1 MSEAAPIAM
10 WFVVLLAVYILTRKI
25 GVWRAVSA
33 GKSIIAELKRRGA
46 NDPAS
51 AVELPDA
58 RRNMLRPGIRSFRPE
73 GLRMLL
79 IDDIVS
85 MTPDERYYL
94 KNDPS
99 QAEYRAEYQQDAH

>member
-1 MSEAAPIAM
+1 MSDAVSVAM
-10 WFVVLLAVYILTRKI
+10 WLGVLLAAYILTRKI
-25 GVWRAVSA
+25 GIWRAVSA
-33 GKSIIAELKRRGA
+33 GKSIIGELKRRGA
-46 NDPAS
+46 HDPAS

-79 IDDIVS
+79 IDDIVA

-99 QAEYRAEYQQDAH
+99 KAEYIAEYRQDAH

>member
-1 MSEAAPIAM
+1 MSDAVSVAM
-10 WFVVLLAVYILTRKI
+10 WIGILLAVYILTRKI

-33 GKSIIAELKRRGA
+33 GKSIIAELKQRGA
-46 NDPAS
+46 LDPAS

-58 RRNMLRPGIRSFRPE
+58 RRNMLRPGMRSFRPE

-79 IDDIVS
+79 IDDIVG

-99 QAEYRAEYQQDAH
+99 QADYRAEYRT

>member
-1 MSEAAPIAM
+1 MSDAVSVAM
-10 WFVVLLAVYILTRKI
+10 WIGVLLAVYILTRKI

-33 GKSIIAELKRRGA
+33 GKSIITELKQRGA
-46 NDPAS
+46 YDPDS
-51 AVELPDA
+51 AVDLPDA

-79 IDDIVS
+79 IDDIVG

-99 QAEYRAEYQQDAH
+99 RADYRTEYRT

>member
-10 WFVVLLAVYILTRKI
+10 WFIVLLAVYILTRKI

-33 GKSIIAELKRRGA
+33 GKSIIGELKQRGA
-46 NDPAS
+46 HDPAS

-79 IDDIVS
+79 IGEIVA

-99 QAEYRAEYQQDAH
+99 QAGYCADVRNDAH